1 MIKFFRRIRQNMI
14 KENKVS
20 KYMLYAIGEIVLV
33 VVGILIALSINN
45 WNQQRIENKK
55 ELVLLQQLL
64 EDFNANKE
72 LIKEGVESY
81 QDDLKKIKVTL
92 HNTGPKV
99 NIPSPTVY
107 DSIEWLDYTT
117 VELVYGTINPTLSSQ
132 QIDRLTNDKL
142 KIALTKFPST
152 LSSYK
157 QSEKSTR
164 DLTLEQRKLHQKYIS
179 LLNSDASFTQ
189 VHFKSDSLGL
199 LRDRN
204 FQNITVDKK
213 WITNG
218 AINELKALNKS
229 NEQILELI
237 KVELNKYD

>member
-1 MIKFFRRIRQNMI
+1 MR
-14 KENKVS
+14 
-20 KYMLYAIGEIVLV
+20 YAIGEIILV
-33 VVGILIALSINN
+33 VIGILIALSINN

-81 QDDLKKIKVTL
+81 QDDIKRIKVTL

-99 NIPSPTVY
+99 NIPSLAVY
-107 DSIEWLDYTT
+107 DSIEYLDYTT

-179 LLNSDASFTQ
+179 ILNSDANFKQ
-189 VHFKSDSLGL
+189 IQFKSDSLGL
-199 LRDRN
+199 LRDRD

-213 WITNG
+213 WLTNG
-218 AINELKALNKS
+218 AINELKSLNKS

>member
-1 MIKFFRRIRQNMI
+1 MINFFRKTRKNLAD
-14 KENKVS
+14 KNKPF
-20 KYMLYAIGEIVLV
+20 KYLRYAIGEIVLV

-45 WNQQRIENKK
+45 WNQSRIENKK

-64 EDFNANKE
+64 EDFNANKK

-81 QDDLKKIKVTL
+81 QGDIKRIKVIL
-92 HNTGPKV
+92 HNTGPKA
-99 NIPSPTVY
+99 NIPSLAIY
-107 DSIEWLDYTT
+107 DSIENLDYTT

-132 QIDRLTNDKL
+132 QIDRLTNNKL

-164 DLTLEQRKLHQKYIS
+164 ELTLEQRKLHQKYIS
-179 LLNSDASFTQ
+179 LLNSDANFTQ
-189 VHFKSDSLGL
+189 IQFKSDSLGL
-199 LRDRN
+199 LRDRD

-213 WITNG
+213 WLTNG
-218 AINELKALNKS
+218 AINKLKSLNKS

-237 KVELNKYD
+237 KVELNKYN